1 MSQPIDKIL
10 SEFEYLELGLV
21 PFSSRLKTW
30 DNDDLP
36 HTGNPSNLLAQLP
49 EKEARI
55 AKRRFRK
62 IFKQLRRQIERETTD
77 LLTRAGWQ
85 RRYSSECT
93 SRGPQFYS
101 RYSRFNHRIPDRLKR
116 VQFVDERLRSFDIQW
131 GKKGDSPSPPQLIS
145 REWFVYSALRMLRKQ
160 KANPDRQRGLLI

>member
-21 PFSSRLKTW
+21 PFSDRLKW
-30 DNDDLP
+30 SDDDELP
-36 HTGNPSNLLAQLP
+36 YGNPSNLLAQLP
-49 EKEARI
+49 EKEART

-62 IFKQLRRQIERETTD
+62 IFKQLRRQLERETTD

-93 SRGPQFYS
+93 SRGQQFYS

-116 VQFVDERLRSFDIQW
+116 MQFVDEKLRNFDIQW
-131 GKKGDSPSPPQLIS
+131 GKKGVSPTPPQLIS
-145 REWFVYSALRMLRKQ
+145 REWFVYRALHMLRKQ